1 MDSVVIWNDAYS
13 IGMPEIDEQHK
24 VLFDLINQ
32 LWGAIVNRSTVEQ
45 QVKLIE
51 KLEHYTISHF
61 TAEETFMR
69 AFEYPDFD
77 NHKKIHEL
85 FVKKIAQEK
94 ANLQATQHLS
104 LDILNFLKDWLID
117 HIMVSDKAYAKYCR
131 EKATPTSF
139 VSKFFKGL
147 FGSR

>member
-1 MDSVVIWNDAYS
+1 MDSIVVWNDLYS
-13 IGMPEIDEQHK
+13 VGMPEIDEQHK

-32 LWGAIVNRSTVEQ
+32 LWGAIINRSTIED

-94 ANLQATQHLS
+94 ANLLATQHLS

-117 HIMVSDKAYAKYCR
+117 HIMVSDKAYAKYCK

>member
-1 MDSVVIWNDAYS
+1 MDSVVIWNDMYS
-13 IGMPEIDEQHK
+13 IDMPEIDEQHK

-32 LWGAIVNRSTVEQ
+32 LWGAIVNRSTIED

-69 AFEYPDFD
+69 AFGYPDFD
-77 NHKKIHEL
+77 NHKKIHGL
-85 FVKKIAQEK
+85 FIKKIAQEK
-94 ANLQATQHLS
+94 TNLQATQHLS

-139 VSKFFKGL
+139 VSKLFKGL
-147 FGSR
+147 LGSR

>member
-1 MDSVVIWNDAYS
+1 MGSVVIWNDAYS
-13 IGMPEIDEQHK
+13 VGMPEIDDQHK

-32 LWGAIVNRSTVEQ
+32 LWEAIVNRSTIEQ
-45 QVKLIE
+45 QLELIG
-51 KLEHYTISHF
+51 KLEHYTLSHF

-77 NHKKIHEL
+77 IHKKAHES
-85 FVKKIAQEK
+85 FVKKIAHEK

-104 LDILNFLKDWLID
+104 LDILNFLKDWLIE
-117 HIMVSDKAYAKYCR
+117 HIMVSDKAYARYCR
-131 EKATPTSF
+131 EKSTPASF

-147 FGSR
+147 LGSR